1 MVDEAKMSNI
11 TVYSKTNCP
20 YCVKAKALLAF
31 RGKEYTEVLV
41 GVDMLREDFMDT
53 FPDVRTVPFI
63 VIDGVKIGGYDNL
76 VEWLD
81 NPQPRAD

>member
-1 MVDEAKMSNI
+1 MSNI

>member
-1 MVDEAKMSNI
+1 MSNI

-20 YCVKAKALLAF
+20 YCVKAKALLAL